1 MYYFLVWNFFPSV
14 SYSKQHTMA
23 AIKEA
28 PVTEGK
34 KAGVRR
40 MNKANLRID
49 MTPMVDLG
57 FLLIAFFVMTT
68 EMSKPAVTKLVMPKE
83 DPNAPPITAGESTTL
98 TVVAAGNNRLY
109 YYEGMLDKALADNK
123 IVETGFSV
131 KEGLGKIIRNKQA
144 FLDKMHIT
152 PKGRGDLMVL
162 IKATADASYDNVINL
177 LDEMMINGVKKYA
190 LVKVERAETDWIKDQ
205 RP

>member
-1 MYYFLVWNFFPSV
+1 
-14 SYSKQHTMA
+14 MA
-23 AIKEA
+23 AIKETA
-28 PVTEGK
+28 VSDGK

-40 MNKANLRID
+40 MKKASLRID

-83 DPNAPPITAGESTTL
+83 DATVPPLTAGESTTL
-98 TVVAAGNNRLY
+98 TVLADTNNRLY
-109 YYEGMLDKALADNK
+109 YYEGMLDKALASNK
-123 IVETGFSV
+123 IFETSFSV
-131 KEGLGKIIRNKQA
+131 KEGLGKIIRDKQIY
-144 FLDKMHIT
+144 LDKMQIT
-152 PKGRGDLMVL
+152 PKGKNDLMVL

-177 LDEMMINGVKKYA
+177 LDEMVINGVKKYA
-190 LVKVERAETDWIKDQ
+190 LVKVEKSETDWIKNQ